1 MKVFKPFLNDR
12 SAAIAQALSV
22 ISLVL
27 QRNVRRCVICPVLP
41 PFHPPI
47 CASEEPQAFRAKP

>member
-1 MKVFKPFLNDR
+1 MKGVKPFLNCR
-12 SAAIAQALSV
+12 SAEIAQALSV
-22 ISLVL
+22 TSLVL
-27 QRNVRRCVICPVLP
+27 QRNVRRCIICPVLP